1 MKRKMVWFGIPW
13 LAGLFL
19 ATACQTSVTVSLLL
33 AAFLLLGAFRLYRRI
48 TTGQLLCVGLS
59 AAAAIGAVLLH
70 TTAVYQP
77 LLRSAG
83 TITTFS
89 GRVFAA
95 KVYDNDRASYQVK
108 GTFADGR
115 RAKILVYTDDVGARY
130 GDMLDVAGGF
140 SALENS
146 YLWNGESYYR
156 AKGIFLQ
163 ANNDA
168 FVSCTPTE
176 NGKLVRALQQ
186 YRDRISVRIC
196 TLAGTEAGGM
206 VSAMLLGTKDTL
218 ADETNDLLT
227 HHGIRHVVICFR
239 SASGTD
245 LVHLGL
251 VLQAVPHAPLGSV
264 RHNHSLDR
272 ALCPHGGNADL
283 HSASRFHVSADAECT
298 AVFPAG

>member
-59 AAAAIGAVLLH
+59 AAAAVGAVLLY

-130 GDMLDVAGGF
+130 GGHAGRCRRILRTGEQLL
-140 SALENS
+140 LER
-146 YLWNGESYYR
+146 GELLPSQ
-156 AKGIFLQ
+156 GDF
-163 ANNDA
+163 
-168 FVSCTPTE
+168 PTGE
-176 NGKLVRALQQ
+176 Q
-186 YRDRISVRIC
+186 
-196 TLAGTEAGGM
+196 
-206 VSAMLLGTKDTL
+206 
-218 ADETNDLLT
+218 
-227 HHGIRHVVICFR
+227 
-239 SASGTD
+239 
-245 LVHLGL
+245 
-251 VLQAVPHAPLGSV
+251 
-264 RHNHSLDR
+264 
-272 ALCPHGGNADL
+272 
-283 HSASRFHVSADAECT
+283 
-298 AVFPAG
+298 

>member
-115 RAKILVYTDDVGARY
+115 RAKILVYTFWLA
-130 GDMLDVAGGF
+130 
-140 SALENS
+140 
-146 YLWNGESYYR
+146 YL
-156 AKGIFLQ
+156 
-163 ANNDA
+163 
-168 FVSCTPTE
+168 P
-176 NGKLVRALQQ
+176 
-186 YRDRISVRIC
+186 
-196 TLAGTEAGGM
+196 
-206 VSAMLLGTKDTL
+206 
-218 ADETNDLLT
+218 
-227 HHGIRHVVICFR
+227 
-239 SASGTD
+239 
-245 LVHLGL
+245 
-251 VLQAVPHAPLGSV
+251 
-264 RHNHSLDR
+264 
-272 ALCPHGGNADL
+272 
-283 HSASRFHVSADAECT
+283 
-298 AVFPAG
+298 

>member
-33 AAFLLLGAFRLYRRI
+33 AAFLLLGAFRLYPSI

-59 AAAAIGAVLLH
+59 AAAAVGAVLLY

-146 YLWNGESYYR
+146 YFWNGESYYR
-156 AKGIFLQ
+156 AKEIFLQ

-186 YRDRISVRIC
+186 
-196 TLAGTEAGGM
+196 L
-206 VSAMLLGTKDTL
+206 
-218 ADETNDLLT
+218 
-227 HHGIRHVVICFR
+227 
-239 SASGTD
+239 
-245 LVHLGL
+245 
-251 VLQAVPHAPLGSV
+251 
-264 RHNHSLDR
+264 SLI
-272 ALCPHGGNADL
+272 HI
-283 HSASRFHVSADAECT
+283 
-298 AVFPAG
+298 